1 MTLDTV
7 PSSQPTETEQTAEA
21 LLPLLS
27 GDGFNAKRAEYL
39 SKRVCNF
46 TVREACKLCGIHEK
60 TVHRWRESDEQFEYL
75 DTEGMTNL
83 RKQLGMEFLNMQF
96 TRNMS
101 LFLEKDFKILYKD
114 AIGATLT
121 DDEKSYL
128 IKVRQHYTP
137 QSLAMIKQ
145 LVGGGTIQ
153 EPFNFTKLTMTLM
166 REKIEVVQER

>member
-1 MTLDTV
+1 MTLEPTNK
-7 PSSQPTETEQTAEA
+7 PTETEQTAEA

-46 TVREACKLCGIHEK
+46 TVRESCKLCGIHEK
-60 TVHRWRESDEQFEYL
+60 TVHRWRETDEQFEIL
-75 DTEGMTNL
+75 DTKGMTNL
-83 RKQLGMEFLNMQF
+83 RKQLGMEYLSMQF

-101 LFLEKDFKILYKD
+101 LFLEKDFKVLYKD
-114 AIGATLT
+114 ATGGILT

-128 IKVRQHYTP
+128 GKIRQHYTP

-145 LVGGGTIQ
+145 LVGGGTVE
-153 EPFNFTKLTMTLM
+153 EPFNFTKLTMTLK
-166 REKIEVVQER
+166 REQIEVIQER

>member
-1 MTLDTV
+1 MSLDV
-7 PSSQPTETEQTAEA
+7 LPASQATETEQTAEA

-39 SKRVCNF
+39 GKRVCNF
-46 TVREACKLCGIHEK
+46 TVREACKLAGIHEK
-60 TVHRWRESDEQFEYL
+60 TVHRWREADSQFEYL

-101 LFLEKDFKILYKD
+101 LFLEKDFKVLYKD
-114 AIGATLT
+114 ATGAPMT
-121 DDEKSYL
+121 DDDKIYL
-128 IKVRQHYTP
+128 SKVRQHYTP

-145 LVGGGTIQ
+145 LVGGGSIE
-153 EPFNFTKLTMTLM
+153 EPFNFTKLTMTLK
-166 REKIEVVQER
+166 REQIEITQER